1 MPKPIKQTLTTM
13 QITQFLVGVTFAA
26 AHLFVSYSIPISI
39 PYTIASVVES
49 IPHQVPARLVPSAAS
64 AASHVS
70 TAAASLTFTSLAS
83 QISEKAAAATSHI
96 GDKLSHES
104 LSSMGSAVSSGASA
118 ASTAVSSAVASAM
131 ASGDAMAWFKKL
143 AFRAAG
149 LEGIAET
156 VRNETGQVFEAVLP
170 TAREIVYETHYEDAW
185 ETVHCLDTEGQAFAV
200 WLNVVYL
207 LPLTFLFLR
216 FFVKTYFL
224 GKPRKG
230 SQAAQR
236 RFSEDTLRAARKT
249 SKSLERFGE
258 RLERSLGDLSEEME
272 DLHVEQS
279 VGNLKKE
286 LRNTAD
292 GVLGRDSKE
301 VLVELEQQGKATMES
316 VIDEVKSI
324 AGGVAESV
332 KKELASLSEST
343 GSVREE
349 MASTKESLENST
361 VEVSSPNTP
370 GGSNGSNGGKKKGHN
385 KHHNHHHAKGGA
397 SVDQG
402 TPSRIPVAEKATGGN
417 VGKEEKGTGSR
428 TNIA

>member
-1 MPKPIKQTLTTM
+1 M
-13 QITQFLVGVTFAA
+13 QITQFLVGVTFAT

-49 IPHQVPARLVPSAAS
+49 LPNQVAARLAPSAAS
-64 AASHVS
+64 AASHIS

-83 QISEKAAAATSHI
+83 QISGKAAAATSHI
-96 GDKLSHES
+96 GDKLSLES
-104 LSSMGSAVSSGASA
+104 LSSMGSAASSGASA

-149 LEGIAET
+149 LEGIAEQ

-170 TAREIVYETHYEDAW
+170 TAREVVYETHYEDAW

-216 FFVKTYFL
+216 FFVKTYFY

-230 SQAAQR
+230 SQAVRR

-258 RLERSLGDLSEEME
+258 RLERSLGDVSEEME
-272 DLHVEQS
+272 DLHVEES
-279 VGNLKKE
+279 VGHLKKE
-286 LRNTAD
+286 LRDAAD

-301 VLVELEQQGKATMES
+301 VVTELEQQ
-316 VIDEVKSI
+316 
-324 AGGVAESV
+324 
-332 KKELASLSEST
+332 LSLI
-343 GSVREE
+343 
-349 MASTKESLENST
+349 
-361 VEVSSPNTP
+361 
-370 GGSNGSNGGKKKGHN
+370 H
-385 KHHNHHHAKGGA
+385 
-397 SVDQG
+397 
-402 TPSRIPVAEKATGGN
+402 I
-417 VGKEEKGTGSR
+417 
-428 TNIA
+428 